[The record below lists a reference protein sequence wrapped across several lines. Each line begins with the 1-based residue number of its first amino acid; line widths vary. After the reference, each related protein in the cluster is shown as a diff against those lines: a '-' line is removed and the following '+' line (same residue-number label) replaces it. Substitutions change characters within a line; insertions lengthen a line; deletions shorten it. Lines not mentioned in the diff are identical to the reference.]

1 MAVSIADDDLFTRA
15 VSGYRDAFWDRN
27 QHLSEAER
35 NIAWT
40 QRLSQFMTDG
50 NASTSKTSPGPS
62 PDILG
67 KRTRQ
72 TPRTVAEAS
81 SVKRRAPVCFDS
93 SPLFLAPG
101 DLTFGRVRNLPVQS
115 EPSRPSQLRPSHR
128 WSAHKVNKFQH
139 LPDRLKHAGNRPS
152 PLCTGTAT

>member
-15 VSGYRDAFWDRN
+15 VSGYRDAFWDRH

-35 NIAWT
+35 NLAWS

-62 PDILG
+62 PDTLG

-72 TPRTVAEAS
+72 GPRTVEVS
-81 SVKRRAPVCFDS
+81 SAKRRATVCYGS
-93 SPLFLAPG
+93 SPSPRP
-101 DLTFGRVRNLPVQS
+101 DFG
-115 EPSRPSQLRPSHR
+115 
-128 WSAHKVNKFQH
+128 
-139 LPDRLKHAGNRPS
+139 
-152 PLCTGTAT
+152 